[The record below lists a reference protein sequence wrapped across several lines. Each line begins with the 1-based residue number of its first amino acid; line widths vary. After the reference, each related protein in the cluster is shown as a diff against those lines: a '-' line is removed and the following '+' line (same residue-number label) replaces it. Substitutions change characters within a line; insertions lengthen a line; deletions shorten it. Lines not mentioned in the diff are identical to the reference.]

1 MGTRANPDNHHTR
14 FKGRG
19 LGTRHKQ
26 PPLSVLVHHAMDKYV
41 REKPSKSDWLREA
54 ISEKIEREGWVLQD
68 NQLVNTVEIDR
79 CG

>member
-26 PPLSVLVHHAMDKYV
+26 APLSVLVHHEMDQYV
-41 REKPSKSDWLREA
+41 RAKPSKSDWLREA
-54 ISEKIEREGWVLQD
+54 ISEKIEREGWILEND
-68 NQLVNTVEIDR
+68 HLVEVMKR